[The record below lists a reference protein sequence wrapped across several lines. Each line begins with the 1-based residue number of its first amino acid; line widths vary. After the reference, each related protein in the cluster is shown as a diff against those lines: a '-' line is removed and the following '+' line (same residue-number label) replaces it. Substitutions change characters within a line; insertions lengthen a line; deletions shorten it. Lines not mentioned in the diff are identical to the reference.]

1 MNRRINFFKDYLID
15 RFGHPLYRI
24 PVDLALSCP
33 HKGKDSSGCIYCAED
48 GARAAHLQRHLNI
61 AAQVEEGIKYVN
73 GRYSDAHGNY
83 IAYLQTYT
91 NTFGNL
97 DTLKSLYE
105 EVLKS
110 APFKMLMLS
119 TRPDCL
125 DDKILEYLAELNKRI
140 ETWVEIGVQTAND
153 KTLSLINR
161 NHNFQSVIEASSKL
175 KAIGVKTSAHIML
188 GLPNET
194 LSDYINTIQE
204 VCKLGFKGIKL
215 HNTLILK
222 NSYLG
227 KLFNTNSIITP
238 DSLEVAGIFSIPKI
252 NEYEY
257 IDLLIKL
264 LRIIPEDKVIMRLTA
279 DAQESNI
286 LFPKWNMPKPKILET
301 LLSIM
306 EEKNYTQG
314 DSVGKIE
321 EVFSKDASSSTNS
334 YLRIKTQ
341 DESFTFYNPLFK
353 ENYHSSSGAASEAYY
368 KFALPSNF
376 KDRLNDKHTIDILDV
391 GFGLGYNAFSALN
404 EINKLNGNANIKS
417 LELDDSSLKLALTIF
432 DSSSRE
438 YEILNSLRAKSLW
451 TDEKNTIELFLG
463 DARKSVCKLQ
473 AKFDLIFLDA
483 FSTLKNTELWTYD
496 FIKKLTSLLN
506 PNGAIITYSASYSV
520 RGAFIRNKMFVGTT
534 KPFGRKNGGTIASF
548 DKGTIE
554 SPLPEKD
561 LNIILKSTAGTPYR
575 DPSFSSENKQ
585 ILALHA
591 RTIMKLRSKGIP
603 KWFNKT

>member
-33 HKGKDSSGCIYCAED
+33 HKGKDSSGCVYCAED
-48 GARAAHLQRHLNI
+48 GARAVHLQRHLNI

-73 GRYSDAHGNY
+73 GRYSDSKGNY

-91 NTFGNL
+91 NTFGDI

-105 EVLKS
+105 EVLSS

-125 DDKILEYLAELNKRI
+125 GDEILEYLAELNKRI

-153 KTLSLINR
+153 KTLALINR

-175 KAIGVKTSAHIML
+175 KAIGVKASAHIML

-194 LSDYINTIQE
+194 PSDYINTVQE
-204 VCKLGFKGIKL
+204 VCKLEFKGIKL

-227 KLFNTNSIITP
+227 KLFNTNCVITP
-238 DSLEVAGIFSIPKI
+238 DSVEVGGVFSIPKI

-257 IDLLIKL
+257 IDLLIKI
-264 LRIIPEDKVIMRLTA
+264 LRIIPKDRVIMRLTA

-286 LFPKWNMPKPKILET
+286 LFPKWNMSKPRIIET

-306 EEKNYTQG
+306 DEKNYSQG
-314 DSVGKIE
+314 DSVGKVIE
-321 EVFSKDASSSTNS
+321 NCDS
-334 YLRIKTQ
+334 YLKIKTQ

-376 KDRLNDKHTIDILDV
+376 KDRLKDKQTIDILDI

-404 EINKLNGNANIKS
+404 EINKLDGNANIKS
-417 LELDDSSLKLALTIF
+417 LELDDSSIKLALTIF
-432 DSSSRE
+432 NDSTRE
-438 YEILNSLRAKSLW
+438 HEILNSLRAKNLW
-451 TDEKNTIELFLG
+451 TDTKNTIELFLG
-463 DARKSVCKLQ
+463 DARKSACKLQ
-473 AKFDLIFLDA
+473 AKFDLIYLDA
-483 FSTLKNTELWTYD
+483 FSTQKNPELWTYD
-496 FIKKLTSLLN
+496 FIKKLAAILK
-506 PNGAIITYSASYSV
+506 PDGAIITYSASFAV
-520 RGAFIRNKMFVGTT
+520 RGAFIRRRMFTGSTE
-534 KPFGRKNGGTIASF
+534 PFGRKNGGTIASF
-548 DKGTIE
+548 NKNVIE
-554 SPLPEKD
+554 SSLPEKD

-575 DPSFSSENKQ
+575 DTNLSSTNKQ

-591 RTIMKLRSKGIP
+591 KTIMKLRSKGIP

>member
-15 RFGHPLYRI
+15 RFGYPLYRI

-33 HKGKDSSGCIYCAED
+33 HKAKDSSGCIYCAED
-48 GARAAHLQRHLNI
+48 GARAVHLQRHLRI
-61 AAQVEEGIKYVN
+61 SAQVEEGINYVN
-73 GRYSDAHGNY
+73 GRYSDARGNY

-91 NTFGNL
+91 NTFGGI
-97 DTLKSLYE
+97 DTLKALYE

-125 DDKILEYLAELNKRI
+125 DDEILEYLAELNKKI

-153 KTLSLINR
+153 KTLALINR
-161 NHNFQSVIEASSKL
+161 KHNFQSVIEASSKL

-194 LSDYINTIQE
+194 LDDYINTVKE

-227 KLFNTNSIITP
+227 KLFNTNSVITP
-238 DSLEVAGIFSIPKI
+238 DSVEIAGAFSIPKL

-257 IDLLIKL
+257 IDILIRL
-264 LRIIPEDKVIMRLTA
+264 LRIIPEDRVIMRLTA

-286 LFPKWNMPKPKILET
+286 LFPKWTMPKPKILET
-301 LLSIM
+301 LLSVM
-306 EEKNYTQG
+306 EEKDYTQG
-314 DSVGKIE
+314 DSVGKIDE
-321 EVFSKDASSSTNS
+321 ETSATNS

-353 ENYHSSSGAASEAYY
+353 ENYHSASGAASEAYY

-376 KDRLNDKHTIDILDV
+376 KERLKDKQTIDILDV
-391 GFGLGYNAFSALN
+391 GFGIGYNAFSALK
-404 EINKLNGNANIKS
+404 EINKLGGTANLKS

-432 DSSSRE
+432 DDSSIE
-438 YEILNSLRAKSLW
+438 YEILNSLRTKKLW
-451 TDEKNTIELFLG
+451 TDGNSSIELFLG
-463 DARKSVCKLQ
+463 DARKSVCKFQ
-473 AKFDLIFLDA
+473 TKFDLIFLDA

-496 FIKKLTSLLN
+496 FIKRLSSLLY
-506 PNGAIITYSASYSV
+506 PDGAILTYSASYSV
-520 RGAFIRNKMFVGTT
+520 RGAFIRNKMFIGTT

-548 DKGTIE
+548 DKEVIE

-575 DPSFSSENKQ
+575 DPAFLSSSKK
-585 ILALHA
+585 ILALHSK
-591 RTIMKLRSKGIP
+591 TIMKLRSKGIP
-603 KWFNKT
+603 KWFNQI